1 MRNGQPK
8 GLVEG
13 EAVAGVV
20 GEGGFDAVEIFC
32 RETNDRNAFC
42 GEAGGG
48 LAAVAGL
55 EDESRA

>member
-1 MRNGQPK
+1 MER
-8 GLVEG
+8 
-13 EAVAGVV
+13 EAVAGVL
-20 GEGGFDAVEIFC
+20 GEGGFDAVEIFG
-32 RETNDRNAFC
+32 RRAEEGNAFC

>member
-1 MRNGQPK
+1 MRIGQPK

-32 RETNDRNAFC
+32 GETNDRNAFC
-42 GEAGGG
+42 GEVGGG

-55 EDESRA
+55 ED

>member
-1 MRNGQPK
+1 MRIGQPK

-20 GEGGFDAVEIFC
+20 GEGGFDAVEIFG
-32 RETNDRNAFC
+32 RRAEEGNAFC

-55 EDESRA
+55 EDESRD